1 MGRRAGTDPGQRSWE
16 LGLYSMGHQEECAYF
31 QKAKDAAK
39 CHLMLAVAG
48 RRCPLWCD
56 MGEVGVHI

>member
-39 CHLMLAVAG
+39 YHLMLAVG
-48 RRCPLWCD
+48 REAMSSL
-56 MGEVGVHI
+56 V